1 MEGAEY
7 ADLEWFAESILG
19 MSDTFLISSLSFVV
33 VANDVMLT
41 CIQFIDREAGLCGLY
56 GGQVRPP
63 GDEKVG
69 KMITLFEKTMYERL
83 AVHEAKAKM

>member
-1 MEGAEY
+1 MAY
-7 ADLEWFAESILG
+7 D
-19 MSDTFLISSLSFVV
+19 
-33 VANDVMLT
+33 VALT
-41 CIQFIDREAGLCGLY
+41 SIQFIDRQTDLCGLY

-83 AVHEAKAKM
+83 AAHEAKAKI

>member
-1 MEGAEY
+1 
-7 ADLEWFAESILG
+7 
-19 MSDTFLISSLSFVV
+19 
-33 VANDVMLT
+33 MLT

>member
-1 MEGAEY
+1 MVCRIYFGY
-7 ADLEWFAESILG
+7 VGHFSNI
-19 MSDTFLISSLSFVV
+19 FFVFHDS
-33 VANDVMLT
+33 VANDATLT

>member
-1 MEGAEY
+1 MAYQIYFGY
-7 ADLEWFAESILG
+7 VGHSSDLF
-19 MSDTFLISSLSFVV
+19 FVFRSSVV
-33 VANDVMLT
+33 NDAMLT